1 MLKKIGLFLLWAL
14 LLVGGVLALWALAL
28 FQDWPWWY
36 VPPMF
41 IGVVLA
47 VLLVRWGVRR
57 WYAWRLRTKMQA
69 QMPRQRGDQATE
81 VDQDW
86 NAGLGVLRASRLSRM
101 GSPLYVLPWFLML
114 GQSGSGQS
122 SLIPLSGLPPA
133 LRPGHRNQEARP
145 AANTL
150 DWWFLEHGIFL
161 EPAGRL
167 AMHSDASPEWRRS
180 LYWLLR
186 SRRREPLNGV
196 MLVIDAHSLL
206 TESEERLA
214 EQGQSALSTQRLGPG
229 LWCPLTGV
237 FHYHGGA
244 GHPWLA
250 AVGAGINPCTAPAAL
265 GLVKPA
271 AQPRGDSLPG

>member
-1 MLKKIGLFLLWAL
+1 MLKKIGRFLLWAL

-133 LRPGHRNQEARP
+133 LRPGHRDQEARP

-167 AMHSDASPEWRRS
+167 AMHSDASPEWRRL

-214 EQGQSALSTQRLGPG
+214 EQGQNLRYRLNDLVQVFGARLPVYFIITGAQAIPG
-229 LWCPLTGV
+229 LLQWWQALT
-237 FHYHGGA
+237 
-244 GHPWLA
+244 
-250 AVGAGINPCTAPAAL
+250 PAQRQQPL
-265 GLVKPA
+265 GL
-271 AQPRGDSLPG
+271 